1 MKQGENFDMTSR
13 VPESLF
19 SQNSLDETL
28 CYCFNPVKPQKR
40 PTLIFSKECQYIN
53 KIQGDET
60 E

>member
-1 MKQGENFDMTSR
+1 MTSR

-19 SQNSLDETL
+19 SHNSLDETL

-53 KIQGDET
+53 KIKGDET